1 MLNRITLYL
10 LHKKLLSP
18 WVCCTYWLLCLS
30 LAQLCVVSHTLL
42 LDNMKCQCMVS
53 SLFACSKFTII
64 LYSLLYVLYHLKPL
78 RKQSGSS
85 KVRSLSTLPV
95 LLAISFSEH
104 ERMIPSTFL
113 TTPSRICSSP
123 KYLSQCHGPNLWS
136 IGSVKFNGRKPPLCR
151 YQGNTT
157 RRCCCL
163 LVQQSFSALLVNQL
177 LRKIPLVYSTLCI
190 LFIGS

>member
-10 LHKKLLSP
+10 LHRKLLSLR
-18 WVCCTYWLLCLS
+18 VRCAYWLLCLS

-42 LDNMKCQCMVS
+42 LDNMKRQCMVS
-53 SLFACSKFTII
+53 SLFASSKCTII

-78 RKQSGSS
+78 RKHSRSS
-85 KVRSLSTLPV
+85 KVQSLSTLPV

-113 TTPSRICSSP
+113 TTPSRMCSSP
-123 KYLSQCHGPNLWS
+123 KYLSQCHGQNLWS
-136 IGSVKFNGRKPPLCR
+136 IGSVKFNGRKPPLCQ

-157 RRCCCL
+157 RRWCGL
-163 LVQQSFSALLVNQL
+163 LIQQS
-177 LRKIPLVYSTLCI
+177 
-190 LFIGS
+190 